1 MGTEKRKKTVRH
13 TKKNEASTLQSKD
26 AELVIESH
34 EEGSFILW
42 HSLVCLVLF
51 VAVYVKCTSVSIPS
65 GDAGDFVMTAYHF
78 GVAHPPGYPL
88 YVTIGYIWM
97 RILPFGTPAFK
108 LNLLTSIIGGV
119 AAFILYITTFRLTKF
134 VPSAIL
140 ASSVFAFS
148 HLTWFHS
155 IGAEIFALNNLFCG
169 LLLYWVVKFQ
179 RAAVTSRAK
188 IAVEASFISG
198 LSMCNQHTSI
208 LFIAVIGMWMF
219 VSLLRDKSLTG
230 RQFVLT
236 GVAFLF
242 GLLPYIQLPLSAY
255 FSNSPI
261 TWGNHKTLTAI
272 LNHITRG
279 DYGSMRLSAND
290 HPSNFLVSFKLLT
303 MDMIHELGMLTAVL
317 CVFCLVTARNFP
329 SIKTEVNV
337 YVSALSLYT
346 LFFCKQANI
355 DTSRPFLS
363 GVLERF
369 WMQSNIVV
377 SVLSGC
383 GLWTLYSTIL
393 TKYPRLKNGLYAIFS
408 IGALLVAW
416 RQVSRNYS
424 SCDMSENKIVETYG
438 KAILDGLPP
447 NSIVLLSGDVES
459 YSTRYLRYC
468 EGYRDDVDVI
478 DSEMLGYPWF
488 KETHQ
493 HGLKHFIFPE
503 ERTRYLWFSSKDN
516 PIWMDEQ
523 WTYSI
528 EDIFD
533 VHSQAGIPLYVY
545 NIKNMKEEAKDFGWQ
560 DHYEFLQ
567 NDLVKEVRRKD
578 KPCAIEQMLE
588 KVESRKFTFRPEDCD
603 PTLYPERS
611 WERFIAK
618 DLCSKVLLN
627 PPVSVLEKIPDV
639 HGEGHKLLENRV
651 ALLRIF
657 NLLKKSHHALTIVDT
672 HGQDKMLFGPT
683 SNYNLGIISWMI
695 FNNFKNTGDTLEAAK
710 YARVMTEQ
718 WGIFVDTSDNLQR
731 RKLVST
737 TIKDVANE
745 IPDLMTNEKYLFM

>member
-1 MGTEKRKKTVRH
+1 MGTEKRKKTVLR
-13 TKKNEASTLQSKD
+13 TKKNEAD
-26 AELVIESH
+26 APKGKNTEVAIESI
-34 EEGSFILW
+34 EGSYILW
-42 HSLVCLVLF
+42 HSLVFLGVF
-51 VAVYVKCTSVSIPS
+51 VAVYVKCTSASIPS
-65 GDAGDFVMTAYHF
+65 GDAGDFVVAAYHF

-88 YVTIGYIWM
+88 YVSIGYIWM

-119 AAFILYITTFRLTKF
+119 AAFVLYITTFKLTRF

-179 RAAVTSRAK
+179 RAALTSRAK

-219 VSLLRDKSLTG
+219 VTLLRDKAITG

-236 GVAFLF
+236 GVAFLL
-242 GLLPYIQLPLSAY
+242 GMLPYLQLPLSAY

-261 TWGNHKTLTAI
+261 TWGNHKTLKDI

-279 DYGSMRLSAND
+279 DYGSMRLTRAD
-290 HPSNFLVSFKLLT
+290 RPANFLVNFRLLT
-303 MDMIHELGMLTAVL
+303 KDMIHELGISTAVL
-317 CVFCLVTARNFP
+317 CVVCLVTSRSFP
-329 SIKTEVNV
+329 SIRTEVTV

-355 DTSRPFLS
+355 DTSRPLAA
-363 GVLERF
+363 GVMERF

-377 SVLSGC
+377 SLLSGC

-393 TKYPRLKNGLYAIFS
+393 AKCPRFRNGLYAIFL
-408 IGALLVAW
+408 IGALLVAS

-424 SCDMSENKIVETYG
+424 ACDMSDNKIVENSG
-438 KAILDGLPP
+438 RAILDGLPP
-447 NSIVLLSGDVES
+447 NSILLVNGDVAT

-478 DSEMLGYPWF
+478 NSDMLWYPWF
-488 KETHQ
+488 KDTHQ
-493 HGLKHFIFPE
+493 HGLEHFIFPE
-503 ERTRYLWFSSKDN
+503 DRTRYFRTASKDK
-516 PIWMDEQ
+516 PIWIDGE
-523 WTYSI
+523 WTFST

-533 VHSQAGIPLYVY
+533 VHSRAGIPLYVY
-545 NIKNMKEEAKDFGWQ
+545 NVQNMTEEDKDLGWH
-560 DHYEFLQ
+560 DHYELLQ
-567 NDLVKEVRRKD
+567 NDLVEEVRRKD
-578 KPCAIEQMLE
+578 NPRTIEQMLE
-588 KVESRKFTFRPEDCD
+588 KIESRKFIFRPEDCD

-611 WERFIAK
+611 WERYVAA
-618 DLCSKVLLN
+618 DLCFKVLLA
-627 PPVSVLEKIPDV
+627 PPIAVLEKIPDV
-639 HGEGHKLLENRV
+639 HGEGHKLMENQEALVRIFH
-651 ALLRIF
+651 LLR
-657 NLLKKSHHALTIVDT
+657 KSHHALTVVDT
-672 HGQDKMLFGPT
+672 HGKDKMLFEAT
-683 SNYNLGIISWMI
+683 SNYNLGYVTWMI
-695 FNNFKNTGDTLEAAK
+695 FNNLKNTGDTLEAAK

-718 WGIFVDTSDNLQR
+718 WGIVINRSDDWQT
-731 RKLVST
+731 RKRVSI
-737 TIKDVANE
+737 TIKAVANE
-745 IPDLMTNEKYLFM
+745 ISDLMTNEEYLF